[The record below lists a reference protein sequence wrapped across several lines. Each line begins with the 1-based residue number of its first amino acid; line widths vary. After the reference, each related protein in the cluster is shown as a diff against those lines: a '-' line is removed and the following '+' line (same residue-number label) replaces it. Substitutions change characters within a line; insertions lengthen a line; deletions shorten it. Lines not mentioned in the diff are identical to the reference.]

1 MTPIRFLAVSL
12 IACNLYAQ
20 APAKPAAPPTRQRI
34 QDIAAGVVQSHMS
47 WGPELNSPGA
57 TLAVMETSRE
67 GGTVTF
73 SLRATG
79 LPKDKIYVLFQW
91 PVTQMKP
98 VPALRGVTF
107 DADGIAICA
116 GRTGTC
122 GSLEKPN
129 DPIELTAIP
138 ALGEPY
144 RFAVAAEDDPA
155 IKAYTKVVP
164 MPIESVDKA
173 CHLRGV
179 VLMPHGILVGV
190 EAVGYPPDTVL
201 DFHTESEGEVHD
213 SKPKSDNTGRYVTA
227 VLPVKAGERVGN
239 VRISAAAGACKPE
252 ISVPW
257 SAPVTPA
264 PVTPAPVTPV
274 PAAPAPSPE

>member
-1 MTPIRFLAVSL
+1 MTPIRFLVVSL
-12 IACNLYAQ
+12 IACRLYAQ
-20 APAKPAAPPTRQRI
+20 EPAKQEPPSQATPLRPPQI
-34 QDIAAGVVQSHMS
+34 QEIAASVVQSYMD
-47 WGPELNSPGA
+47 WGPGLNSPGA
-57 TLAVMETSRE
+57 MLSIKETSRE

-73 SLRATG
+73 SLRAAG
-79 LPKDKIYVLFQW
+79 LPKDKVYVLFQW

-98 VPALRGVTF
+98 VPALRGVSF
-107 DADGIAICA
+107 DADGVAICA

-122 GSLEKPN
+122 GNLEKPN

-144 RFAVAAEDDPA
+144 RFAVAAQDDPA
-155 IKAYTKVVP
+155 IKAYAKVVP

-190 EAVGYPPDTVL
+190 EAAGYPPDAVI
-201 DFHTESEGEVHD
+201 DFHTDSEGEVHD
-213 SKPKSDNTGRYVTA
+213 SKPKTDNAGRYVTA
-227 VLPVKAGERVGN
+227 VLPVKGGARAGS
-239 VRISAAAGACKPE
+239 VRIRAAAGDCAPE

-257 SAPVTPA
+257 TAPV
-264 PVTPAPVTPV
+264 
-274 PAAPAPSPE
+274 APAPATPAQPPR

>member
-1 MTPIRFLAVSL
+1 VTPIRFLTVSL
-12 IACNLYAQ
+12 IACSLYAQ
-20 APAKPAAPPTRQRI
+20 ETAKQEAAKPATPLTPQKI
-34 QDIAAGVVQSHMS
+34 QDIAAGVVQSHMT

-57 TLAVMETSRE
+57 TLAVKETSRE

-73 SLRATG
+73 SLRASG
-79 LPKDKIYVLFQW
+79 LPKDRVYVLFQW

-107 DADGIAICA
+107 DADGVAICA

-122 GSLEKPN
+122 GNLEKPN

-144 RFAVAAEDDPA
+144 RFAVAAQDDPA
-155 IKAYTKVVP
+155 IKAYVKVVP

-190 EAVGYPPDTVL
+190 EAVGYPPDSAI
-201 DFHTESEGEVHD
+201 DFHTDSEGEIHD
-213 SKPKSDNTGRYVTA
+213 SKPKTDNTGRYVTA
-227 VLPVKAGERVGN
+227 VLPVKAGVYAGN
-239 VRISAAAGACKPE
+239 VHIRAAAANCAPE

-257 SAPVTPA
+257 SAPVAPA
-264 PVTPAPVTPV
+264 PVTPAPP
-274 PAAPAPSPE
+274 PE